1 VLRRYHHKLNGL
13 TRIPSKLRNLKE
25 RLIRIA
31 TRIICIGLFGSCLS
45 PINIETENKGGVL
58 TVTGQVSTI
67 SEQNSI
73 QLGLS
78 AETERLPFP
87 LSGAYVALVDDL
99 GNTFPYSEDALFP
112 GNYLLPGF
120 AGIPEVTYHVKIVLP
135 SGEIYESVPEK
146 MPSYTGPF
154 TTTFE
159 IVDEEFTD
167 FEGTVLLKPFVKIYT
182 DVDPA
187 SVEQAKFLKW
197 NIQED
202 FLLSPTDFP
211 DPFNAIP
218 PPCYITQNA
227 DPQKINI
234 VASDDVARTS
244 TEQLLIGSRI
254 VDWSFLERHYFTT
267 YQSTMTRE
275 AYEYWRKVDILANQV
290 GSIFDTPPAYIV
302 GNVANVND
310 PGERVLGY
318 FQAVNQT
325 FDRFYTL
332 PFTFPFPLTMEPCTY
347 YSYKYTY
354 LPRCLDCTSVRN
366 SSYRRPDWF

>member
-1 VLRRYHHKLNGL
+1 MVSPVGL
-13 TRIPSKLRNLKE
+13 QKSKA
-25 RLIRIA
+25 RLIKVVV
-31 TRIICIGLFGSCLS
+31 RIICICLFGSCLS
-45 PINIETENKGGVL
+45 PINIETKGKGGVL
-58 TVTGQVSTI
+58 TVAGQVSTI
-67 SEQNSI
+67 SEQNNI

-78 AETERLPFP
+78 ADTERLPLP
-87 LSGAYVALVDDL
+87 LSGAYVAVIDEF
-99 GNTFPYSEDALFP
+99 GNTYQYFDDPLFP
-112 GNYLLPGF
+112 GSYFPNGF
-120 AGIPEVTYHVKIVLP
+120 SGSPQVTYHIRIVLP
-135 SGEIYESVPEK
+135 TGEIYESIPEK
-146 MPSYTGPF
+146 MPSYSGPF
-154 TTTFE
+154 STSYE
-159 IVDEEFTD
+159 VVHEEFTD
-167 FEGTVLLKPFVKIYT
+167 FEGTVSSQPFVKIYT

-187 SVEQAKFLKW
+187 SVEQSKYLKW

-218 PPCYITQNA
+218 PPCYVAQNA
-227 DPQKINI
+227 DPQRINL
-234 VASDDVARTS
+234 VAADDAARTS

-267 YQSTMTRE
+267 YQSALTKE

-290 GSIFDTPPAYIV
+290 GSIFDTPPAYIP
-302 GNVANVND
+302 GNVVNVNNPD
-310 PGERVLGY
+310 EKVLGY

-325 FDRFYTL
+325 YDRFYTL

-366 SSYRRPDWF
+366 SSYRRPEWF